1 MAGRSSEERMAG
13 RSSEERMAGWRSEEE
28 RMAGWRSEER
38 MAGQRLLPKAITLT
52 DTAYL
57 HDLHVC
63 CQISTPNIVFKYLR
77 KLCVYVS
84 LRAEV
89 GTINNNK
96 QSCIANT
103 TSHEYTSQCLVSVCS
118 CFLELK

>member
-89 GTINNNK
+89 ELSTITNRVAL
-96 QSCIANT
+96 QTRLPMNT
-103 TSHEYTSQCLVSVCS
+103 PASVWLACAAV
-118 CFLELK
+118 FLS